1 MATSINPSPMPWV
14 GTGSETTQSG
24 RIGFGKGLPC
34 SYLFVPLGPAQG
46 CLDILIAQDDALAA
60 FPREKGPP
68 PIHKGRALFLGAA
81 EQAQMHA
88 QPR

>member
-1 MATSINPSPMPWV
+1 MLDFAALLTRRIKALSATLSVVAGQISALAAYP
-14 GTGSETTQSG
+14 
-24 RIGFGKGLPC
+24 
-34 SYLFVPLGPAQG
+34 FVPLGPAQG

-68 PIHKGRALFLGAA
+68 PIHKGRALFFGAA